1 MSTTDQP
8 GRSVGE
14 MYAGAIVP
22 GLILVGVYMTYILLV
37 SLIRPKWVPALPIE
51 ERTLCSGLA
60 SLLVALAVMTAI
72 GYAAHIY
79 WYEQIGSNAD
89 VLGATAG
96 VLVIFTYAAIEKLFG
111 INTMSRLGQQVIMVL
126 IPPLA
131 LIFLV
136 LGTIFIGLATAT
148 EANAM
153 GAVKAILF
161 AFFKRRMIM
170 GLMTQAVAT
179 TMRLS
184 SFVMF
189 ILFGER
195 VFSPIF

>member
-1 MSTTDQP
+1 M
-8 GRSVGE
+8 
-14 MYAGAIVP
+14 
-22 GLILVGVYMTYILLV
+22 
-37 SLIRPKWVPALPIE
+37 
-51 ERTLCSGLA
+51 
-60 SLLVALAVMTAI
+60 
-72 GYAAHIY
+72 
-79 WYEQIGSNAD
+79 
-89 VLGATAG
+89 
-96 VLVIFTYAAIEKLFG
+96 IFTYAAIEKRFG

-148 EANAM
+148 EAGAM
-153 GAVKAILF
+153 GAVRAILF

-170 GLMTQAVAT
+170 GLITQAVAT

-195 VFSPIF
+195 VFSPTF

>member
-1 MSTTDQP
+1 MLIVLADQL
-8 GRSVGE
+8 GRSVGD

-148 EANAM
+148 EAGAM
-153 GAVKAILF
+153 GRS
-161 AFFKRRMIM
+161 KRF
-170 GLMTQAVAT
+170 
-179 TMRLS
+179 S
-184 SFVMF
+184 SFSSNA
-189 ILFGER
+189 G
-195 VFSPIF
+195 